1 MSEQEAKKKLD
12 RSQIDGITGGIEDDG
27 YNDKYECARCH
38 HRWPKRDGKT
48 CPVCDGTPRRD
59 I

>member
-1 MSEQEAKKKLD
+1 MSEQEGKKALD
-12 RSQIDGITGGIEDDG
+12 RSQVGAITGGAENSDD
-27 YNDKYECARCH
+27 NNKYECARCH
-38 HRWPKRDGKT
+38 FRWPKKDSKT